1 MAITDQYILIVDD
14 SETNLVL
21 LKAVLKDKGYVT
33 KTARSAVHAL
43 KMIND
48 KQPDLIL
55 LDLVMPEING
65 QEMLAR
71 LKSNALTSHIP
82 VIIVSAITD
91 NNIRK
96 DCLEKG
102 AVYYMTKPVKIDR
115 LTYEVQ
121 NLLGENIRD

>member
-1 MAITDQYILIVDD
+1 MDKTDQYILIVDD

-21 LKAVLKDKGYVT
+21 MQAVLRDKGYAT
-33 KTARSAVHAL
+33 KSAKSAVHAL

-48 KQPDLIL
+48 IQPKLIL

-65 QEMLAR
+65 QELLTK
-71 LKSNALTSHIP
+71 LKSNSLTSHIP

-91 NNIRK
+91 NDIRN

-102 AVYYMTKPVKIDR
+102 AVYYMSKPVKID
-115 LTYEVQ
+115 LLINKVQ
-121 NLLGENIRD
+121 NVLGRT